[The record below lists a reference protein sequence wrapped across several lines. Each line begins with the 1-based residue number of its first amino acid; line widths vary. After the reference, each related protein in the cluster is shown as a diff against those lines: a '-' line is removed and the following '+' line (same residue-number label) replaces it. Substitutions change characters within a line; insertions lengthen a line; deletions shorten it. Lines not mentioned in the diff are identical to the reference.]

1 MGQADFVT
9 EFGVTSCAMALSH
22 APYCVR
28 SLCAWA
34 GIRANMQQFGIP
46 DAEINSYIAARPYE
60 GLPSIYT
67 ELRVAL
73 FLNGNEAWSLV
84 RRTEQPALTP
94 SVGDRIPNRLSM
106 SPNEALYNP
115 DNYVPTS

>member
-9 EFGVTSCAMALSH
+9 EFGATSCAMALSH

-67 ELRVAL
+67 ELWVAL

-84 RRTEQPALTP
+84 RRTEQPCSHA
-94 SVGDRIPNRLSM
+94 VGRRSHSEPAVDVAERGAVQPGQLR
-106 SPNEALYNP
+106 P
-115 DNYVPTS
+115 DE